1 MSETIKVLVVD
12 DEKLFRDY
20 LLKILGQNRE
30 GFCCCGEAKNGR
42 DALEEARSAHPDI
55 VLADINM
62 PHMDGLEFS
71 RRIREENPF
80 IEVALLTGFS
90 EFEYARKAVQIGV
103 SEYLLKPFSEEELMQ
118 CLCKMKKK
126 ILERREQNRQLRQNS
141 LFALNQFLRELT
153 DGECAH
159 PETAQKVLREYEVSF
174 EIEKSSVAV
183 LLQMEDTLKYWVDF
197 KDRHTAKFCVS
208 NILSEVIGT
217 NYHHAVFN
225 AGANHMGVLVNVEE
239 AGLPGL
245 KMELEEICRLCRRL
259 LKCRVTFSVSGTGS
273 GIAQIHRNWMAA
285 QENISRREESK
296 APVNEIDMDYYKRLL
311 KTDSGRISK
320 ARQLVVDSVEYMMEN
335 YSNPELCIETIAGK
349 MYVSSSYLRKA
360 FQSLTKR
367 TVMGV
372 LLDIRMDQAACRII
386 RGDMRISD
394 IAQDVGYRNPAHFSR
409 TFKKHFG
416 QTPVEY
422 ELQHRKK

>member
-20 LLKILGQNRE
+20 LLKILGQNQE
-30 GFCCCGEAKNGR
+30 GFLCCGEAKNGR
-42 DALEEARSAHPDI
+42 DALEQVQSTRPDI

-71 RRIREENPF
+71 RRIKEENPL

-90 EFEYARKAVQIGV
+90 EFEYARRAVQLGV
-103 SEYLLKPFSEEELMQ
+103 SEYLLKPFTEEELME
-118 CLCKMKKK
+118 CLHKMKQK
-126 ILERREQNRQLRQNS
+126 ILERRELSRQSRQNS
-141 LFALNQFLRELT
+141 LFAVSQFLRELT

-159 PETAQKVLREYEVSF
+159 PETVQKALREYNVTF
-174 EIEKSSVAV
+174 DVEKDPVAI
-183 LLQMEDTLKYWVDF
+183 LLQMEDPLKYWVDF
-197 KDRHTAKFCVS
+197 QDRHTVKFCVS
-208 NILSEVIGT
+208 NILGEILGAGY
-217 NYHHAVFN
+217 NHAVFN
-225 AGANHMGVLVNVEE
+225 AGANQLGILVNVEE
-239 AGLPGL
+239 RGFSALQL
-245 KMELEEICRLCRRL
+245 QLEEICRLCRKL
-259 LKCRVTFSVSGTGS
+259 LKCRVTFSVSATGS
-273 GIAQIHRNWMAA
+273 GIAEIHRNWVSV
-285 QENISRREESK
+285 QENVSRSKES
-296 APVNEIDMDYYKRLL
+296 AALNEVDMDYYKRLL

-335 YSNPELCIETIAGK
+335 YSDPELGIETIAGK

-360 FQSLTKR
+360 FQSLTER

-372 LLDIRMDQAACRII
+372 LMDIRMNQAACRMI

>member
-20 LLKILGQNRE
+20 LLKILGQNQE
-30 GFCCCGEAKNGR
+30 GFLCCGEAKNGR
-42 DALEEARSAHPDI
+42 DALEQVQSTRPDI

-71 RRIREENPF
+71 RRIKEENPL

-90 EFEYARKAVQIGV
+90 EFEYARRAVQLGV
-103 SEYLLKPFSEEELMQ
+103 SEYLLKPFTEEELME
-118 CLCKMKKK
+118 CLHKMKQK
-126 ILERREQNRQLRQNS
+126 ILERRELSRQSRQNS
-141 LFALNQFLRELT
+141 LFAVSQFLRELT

-159 PETAQKVLREYEVSF
+159 PETVQKALREYNVTF
-174 EIEKSSVAV
+174 DVEKDPVAI
-183 LLQMEDTLKYWVDF
+183 LLQMEDPLKYWVDF
-197 KDRHTAKFCVS
+197 QDRHTVKFCVS
-208 NILSEVIGT
+208 NILGEILGAGY
-217 NYHHAVFN
+217 NHAVFN
-225 AGANHMGVLVNVEE
+225 AGANQLGILVNVEE
-239 AGLPGL
+239 REFSALQL
-245 KMELEEICRLCRRL
+245 QLEEICRLCRKL
-259 LKCRVTFSVSGTGS
+259 LKCRVTFSVSATGS
-273 GIAQIHRNWMAA
+273 GIAEIHRNWVSV
-285 QENISRREESK
+285 QENVSRSKES
-296 APVNEIDMDYYKRLL
+296 AALNEVDMDYYKRLL

-335 YSNPELCIETIAGK
+335 YSDPELGIETIAGK

-360 FQSLTKR
+360 FQSLTER

-372 LLDIRMDQAACRII
+372 LMDIRMNQAACRMI